1 MTPTN
6 RHPWFAPLYRRIAVV
21 AVCLF
26 WLALEAYGGE
36 QVWFYAAV
44 GITGYAIW
52 ALLISYKAPTTDN
65 DSSDRTEE

>member
-26 WLALEAYGGE
+26 WLGLEAYGGE
-36 QVWFYAAV
+36 QIWFYAAV

-52 ALLISYKAPTTDN
+52 ALLISYKAPEDFPN
-65 DSSDRTEE
+65 DTRE

>member
-21 AVCLF
+21 AVCLV

-36 QVWFYAAV
+36 QMWFYAAV
-44 GITGYAIW
+44 GITGYAVW
-52 ALLISYKAPTTDN
+52 ALLISYKVPSESEVSEN
-65 DSSDRTEE
+65 DLGK